1 MNLSFLT
8 HTWYGA
14 LLIVVVTGHL
24 TIMCTSLYLHRAMTH
39 SGVKL
44 HPLASWPMRWWLWIF
59 TGMTTREWVSV
70 HRKHHAFVETDQDPH
85 SPVIHGWAQI
95 LFLGVKYYRDA
106 AADPETIA
114 KYSKGCPDDVIERKL
129 FIPHKFLGPILL
141 LVLDLIIFSPILGFF
156 VWAGEVLWVPF
167 WAAGI
172 VNGLGHTIGYRNY
185 KVKDA
190 SRNIIPLGF
199 LLSGEEL
206 HNNHHK
212 FPSSAKFSKRWF
224 EVDMGWWYI
233 QALRLFGLAKVEIV
247 QHAVPN
253 FKQAALTAKEN
264 AIERVHEATVAA
276 KEAAAHAKT
285 AVKIATQSPLG
296 SEI

>member
-1 MNLSFLT
+1 MNLSFLF

-14 LLIVVVTGHL
+14 VLFVILTGHL

-39 SGVKL
+39 NGLKL
-44 HPLASWPMRWWLWIF
+44 HPIASWPMRWWLWIF
-59 TGMTTREWVSV
+59 TGMSTREWVSV
-70 HRKHHAFVETDQDPH
+70 HRKHHAFVETEEDPH
-85 SPVIHGWAQI
+85 SPVIHGWARI
-95 LFLGVKYYRDA
+95 LFFGVKYYRDA
-106 AADPETIA
+106 ASDAATIERF
-114 KYSKGCPDDVIERKL
+114 SKGCPDDVIERKI
-129 FIPHKFLGPILL
+129 FIPHKFIGPISL
-141 LVLDLIIFSPILGFF
+141 LVADLFLFGPIAGVL
-156 VWAGEVLWVPF
+156 VWGGQVLWVPF

-172 VNGLGHTIGYRNY
+172 VNGLGHTLGYRNY

-233 QALRLFGLAKVEIV
+233 QILRLFGLAKVQVV

-253 FKQAALTAKEN
+253 FKQAALAAKEN
-264 AIERVHEATVAA
+264 AAHRVHEAALAAKDAAAQAKSAVQVAA
-276 KEAAAHAKT
+276 K
-285 AVKIATQSPLG
+285 ATLG
-296 SEI
+296 PEY

>member
-1 MNLSFLT
+1 
-8 HTWYGA
+8 
-14 LLIVVVTGHL
+14 
-24 TIMCTSLYLHRAMTH
+24 
-39 SGVKL
+39 
-44 HPLASWPMRWWLWIF
+44 
-59 TGMTTREWVSV
+59 
-70 HRKHHAFVETDQDPH
+70 
-85 SPVIHGWAQI
+85 
-95 LFLGVKYYRDA
+95 
-106 AADPETIA
+106 
-114 KYSKGCPDDVIERKL
+114 
-129 FIPHKFLGPILL
+129 
-141 LVLDLIIFSPILGFF
+141 
-156 VWAGEVLWVPF
+156 
-167 WAAGI
+167 